1 MPKAPVIPV
10 TRDEAVD
17 INTYIFD
24 MLQASR
30 DPSVVPFAS
39 AFPDPR
45 LFPPPTTKPLAGA
58 GKQNRHGDERD

>member
-45 LFPPPTTKPLAGA
+45 LFPPTTKPLAGA
-58 GKQNRHGDERD
+58 GKQNRHSDERD

>member
-1 MPKAPVIPV
+1 MPKVPVIPV

-30 DPSVVPFAS
+30 DPSVVPFIRP
-39 AFPDPR
+39 FPTSNLPC
-45 LFPPPTTKPLAGA
+45 
-58 GKQNRHGDERD
+58 NN

>member
-45 LFPPPTTKPLAGA
+45 LSLQQLNRSRGA